1 MLGMNVPETI
11 VITEVCPRDGF
22 QNHKTPIPTDVKKE
36 IIDDLCGLGFPR
48 MEITSFVSPRAIP
61 QMHDA
66 PEIMRYFNEKWK
78 GVVRGIALVPNI
90 KGAENA
96 LEAGA
101 KSLIF
106 ALSASEKHN
115 MANTRRTVEG
125 SLAELREIC
134 GLQGYEEIGI
144 GIATSFTC
152 PFAGDVPAEDVVRII
167 GASLDFG
174 VAHITVADTMG
185 TASPLQVEKTLT
197 RIKKEFP
204 GIDFALH
211 FHDTYGFGLANVL
224 TALRMGCDSFETSAA
239 SMGGCPFAP
248 GATGNLATEDLV
260 NMAEKM
266 GIGTGIDLARLL
278 TVSRGISEKLE
289 LKLSSHAVG
298 ACRNF

>member
-1 MLGMNVPETI
+1 MNVPETI

-144 GIATSFTC
+144 GISTSFTC

-167 GASLDFG
+167 ARLSTSSR
-174 VAHITVADTMG
+174 AYHRADTMG
-185 TASPLQVEKTLT
+185 TASPLQVKKTLT
-197 RIKKEFP
+197 RNKKKSSRVSISRF
-204 GIDFALH
+204 IF
-211 FHDTYGFGLANVL
+211 TI
-224 TALRMGCDSFETSAA
+224 R
-239 SMGGCPFAP
+239 
-248 GATGNLATEDLV
+248 
-260 NMAEKM
+260 
-266 GIGTGIDLARLL
+266 
-278 TVSRGISEKLE
+278 TVSDWQM
-289 LKLSSHAVG
+289 
-298 ACRNF
+298 F